1 VGGFLLGRGGEGVD
15 VVEDVG
21 GLVDGEGGAHFGEH
35 VVLGFAFEEV
45 LLVWI
50 GKFWGSRYFFSFLFF
65 LGTGEMV
72 CMCYP
77 WVGRVVLVMNGE
89 VIFV

>member
-1 VGGFLLGRGGEGVD
+1 
-15 VVEDVG
+15 
-21 GLVDGEGGAHFGEH
+21 
-35 VVLGFAFEEV
+35 

-65 LGTGEMV
+65 LGTGEMI